1 MNNHIIY
8 LVPLIGAIIGWV
20 TNWMAVKMLFH
31 PRNEIRIWFFSIQ
44 GVFPK
49 RQKKLAQKLG
59 ELVSTELF
67 SIEDVKIKLK
77 EKSASSEVLG
87 VLEVHIDKFLKEK
100 LPQAIPMI
108 AMFLNDNILVM
119 VKTALVKELKE
130 VMGVIIDNLGDQ
142 LHEVVDVHEIVREKV
157 ESFSCEKLED
167 ILFVIMKK
175 EFKFIEFVG
184 GVLGFLIGL
193 VQMLII
199 TNI

>member
-1 MNNHIIY
+1 MKFNIIY
-8 LVPLIGAIIGWV
+8 LGPFIGAVIGWI
-20 TNWMAVKMLFH
+20 TNWLAVKMLFH
-31 PRNEIRIWFFSIQ
+31 PRNEIRFLFFSIQ

-49 RQKKLAQKLG
+49 RQKILAQKLG

-67 SIEDVKIKLK
+67 SIDDVKLKLK
-77 EKSASSEVLG
+77 EKSTSSEVLG

-108 AMFLNDNILVM
+108 SMFLNDDLLTL
-119 VKTALVKELKE
+119 VKTSLVKELKE

-157 ESFSCEKLED
+157 EAFSCEKLED
-167 ILFVIMKK
+167 ILFSIMKK

-184 GVLGFLIGL
+184 GILGFLIGL
-193 VQMLII
+193 VQLLII
-199 TNI
+199 SFV